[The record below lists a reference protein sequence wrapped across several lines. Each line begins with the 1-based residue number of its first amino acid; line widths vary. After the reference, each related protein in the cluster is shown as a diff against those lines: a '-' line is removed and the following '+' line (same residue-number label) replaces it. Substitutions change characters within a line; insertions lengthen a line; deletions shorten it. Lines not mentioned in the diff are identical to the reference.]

1 MKRDELINFAKGLR
15 SWGICIPSD
24 ILECSIDEYLKS
36 ISPKKSMSKG
46 AELKDFLRHNQ
57 ISDMVEPIHV
67 ENPYADESRAELAS
81 RTREYLNDVACGLR
95 DVFNI
100 HEWHVVE
107 VPRDEF
113 PNGMIIDNYV
123 GGIDG
128 DAELVKNKFGAF
140 AIVQIQGLKF
150 LLRGVDYR

>member
-57 ISDMVEPIHV
+57 ISDFDFAYTGGFDNMI
-67 ENPYADESRAELAS
+67 ELLGQFINQK
-81 RTREYLNDVACGLR
+81 EEGLR
-95 DVFNI
+95 EELITYRRWENVFFTGMEDI
-100 HEWHVVE
+100 TRMVDMYLKI
-107 VPRDEF
+107 RDS
-113 PNGMIIDNYV
+113 
-123 GGIDG
+123 
-128 DAELVKNKFGAF
+128 
-140 AIVQIQGLKF
+140 Q
-150 LLRGVDYR
+150 